1 MREITKT
8 ILKFLTGFIVVLIV
22 SALLAPWLHSFL
34 PFKFHRILRRL
45 IMIGTIGLVLW
56 LMRRRRQSFGQMG
69 LEWGE
74 KSPHQWGQGF
84 LIGIILVGLMSIF
97 QWFLSARFWQLSDAD
112 GWHWIGFFIKALTSG
127 LLIGLIEEFFFR
139 GFLFLTFK
147 ELWNTRASL
156 IVTNLIYS
164 MVHFFP
170 RTKLPPG
177 VEPTV
182 AESFR
187 LLLATVTPT
196 PEKMMLAAPAFLG
209 LFLFGLILSFTYLRT
224 GSLYS
229 SMGVH
234 GGAVFALKLN
244 RRFIPEVA
252 EKMNF
257 ISGSKNLYDG
267 IAGLMV
273 LSLGVL
279 LTKNWADR
287 RSKK

>member
-1 MREITKT
+1 MREITKS
-8 ILKFLTGFIVVLIV
+8 IFKFLIGFVLVLIL

-56 LMRRRRQSFGQMG
+56 LMRKRRQSLGQMG
-69 LEWGE
+69 LEWSE
-74 KSPHQWGQGF
+74 NCPARWGQGF
-84 LIGIILVGLMSIF
+84 SIGIILVGLMSVF
-97 QWFLSARFWQLSDAD
+97 QWILGARMWQLNDAD

-127 LLIGLIEEFFFR
+127 LLIGLVEEFFFR
-139 GFLFLTFK
+139 GFLFLTLK
-147 ELWNTRASL
+147 ELWNTKASL
-156 IVTNLIYS
+156 IVTNLIYA

-177 VEPTV
+177 VEPNVT
-182 AESFR
+182 ESFR
-187 LLLATVTPT
+187 LLIASVTPT
-196 PEKMMLAAPAFLG
+196 PEKMILAAPSVLG

-244 RRFIPEVA
+244 RRFIPEVSD
-252 EKMNF
+252 KMNF
-257 ISGSKNLYDG
+257 LSGSKNLYDG
-267 IAGLMV
+267 VVGLIV

-287 RSKK
+287 RIKK